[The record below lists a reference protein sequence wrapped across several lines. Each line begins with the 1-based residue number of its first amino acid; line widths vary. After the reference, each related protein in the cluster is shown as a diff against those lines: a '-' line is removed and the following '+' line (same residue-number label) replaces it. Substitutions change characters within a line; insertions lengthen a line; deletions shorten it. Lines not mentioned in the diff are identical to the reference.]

1 MAVKVDTSQYLT
13 EEEIQVALNEM
24 EQDGL
29 LNTSPILVRSAEDS
43 IIRVSF
49 HDRHTTYLKSH
60 PKISPQDYLANI
72 KTMIRIRV

>member
-1 MAVKVDTSQYLT
+1 MAFKIDTTVFMDEQ
-13 EEEIQVALNEM
+13 EIEQALNAM
-24 EQDGL
+24 ELDEL

-49 HDRHTTYLKSH
+49 HDRHTTYLRTH
-60 PKISPQDYLANI
+60 PKINPQDYLANI